1 MARLTIYWRAMTDA
15 ERMRRYRAHKR
26 DPQPRPPTM
35 REQAQRAKVSERTL
49 YYSQVAQTLGWGTK
63 FWRNY
68 VTDKYGDPVGIQ
80 FLAELAQYGTP
91 RAQDLVRVAIERQGG
106 NAARTLWRKLIR
118 RGQRYAELRRRRA
131 AAAEYRRHY
140 EKHGP
145 RPRPWW
151 LRDRPG

>member
-1 MARLTIYWRAMTDA
+1 
-15 ERMRRYRAHKR
+15 
-26 DPQPRPPTM
+26 
-35 REQAQRAKVSERTL
+35 
-49 YYSQVAQTLGWGTK
+49 
-63 FWRNY
+63 
-68 VTDKYGDPVGIQ
+68 
-80 FLAELAQYGTP
+80 
-91 RAQDLVRVAIERQGG
+91 VRVAIERQGG